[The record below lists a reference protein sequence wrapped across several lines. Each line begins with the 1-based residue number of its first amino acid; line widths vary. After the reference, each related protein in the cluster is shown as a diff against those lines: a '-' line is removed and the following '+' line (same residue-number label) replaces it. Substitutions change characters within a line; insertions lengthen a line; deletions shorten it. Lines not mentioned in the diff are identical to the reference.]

1 MDMIHRLRR
10 KFLIL
15 AFAAVVLILAGA
27 LNGLI
32 LPLVLGALLLAA
44 RKKTVVG
51 DYHHPQFLTVTGW
64 IILAVMLC
72 LAVETASKLLPKLL
86 G

>member
-1 MDMIHRLRR
+1 M
-10 KFLIL
+10 K
-15 AFAAVVLILAGA
+15 VLILAGA

-44 RKKTVVG
+44 RKKSIVG
-51 DYHHPQFLTVTGW
+51 DYVHPKFLLATGW
-64 IILAVMLC
+64 IIFAVMLC
-72 LAVETASKLLPKLL
+72 LAVETASKLLPKLV

>member
-1 MDMIHRLRR
+1 M
-10 KFLIL
+10 
-15 AFAAVVLILAGA
+15 G
-27 LNGLI
+27 LNGKKTAV
-32 LPLVLGALLLAA
+32 LVLGALLLAA

-64 IILAVMLC
+64 IIFAVMLC